1 MQVHQFVS
9 DFSKMDDSH
18 MSMNETAVKPALLKT
33 NQLLIKVSAC
43 SISPGDKVMI
53 QGNIIFLHETFPF
66 VPGMDVC
73 GTVQDAN
80 GHEQLFQNG
89 DVVVAANGMSPV
101 GGLAEYMAVD
111 VAEVKHKPTTV
122 NVLEAAASSS
132 AITARNAV
140 MDHVRKG
147 DRVLILGGSG
157 GVGSAAIQVAKRIAQ
172 ASFVA
177 TTSSQDDFCT
187 TLGADLV
194 INYQNSNWWEVDWDQ
209 KFDTII
215 DCVGGGNF
223 YGKATNVIK
232 PGKLG
237 GTFIAVTG
245 DDTNPDCRTVWKA
258 IKFFAKMPWRPLYT
272 SIRRRTL
279 PKYVMIMPYD
289 VPNGRTQVLEW
300 MGEGKLSIPLE
311 LKYSFTAQGVRDA
324 FAKVAGGHAHGKV
337 VISMD

>member
-1 MQVHQFVS
+1 MNSTSTTMKAMQVHQFVS

-122 NVLEAAASSS
+122 NVLEAARVPVSLQLATPSW
-132 AITARNAV
+132 ITSE
-140 MDHVRKG
+140 K
-147 DRVLILGGSG
+147 
-157 GVGSAAIQVAKRIAQ
+157 
-172 ASFVA
+172 
-177 TTSSQDDFCT
+177 
-187 TLGADLV
+187 
-194 INYQNSNWWEVDWDQ
+194 E
-209 KFDTII
+209 
-215 DCVGGGNF
+215 
-223 YGKATNVIK
+223 
-232 PGKLG
+232 
-237 GTFIAVTG
+237 
-245 DDTNPDCRTVWKA
+245 TV
-258 IKFFAKMPWRPLYT
+258 
-272 SIRRRTL
+272 S
-279 PKYVMIMPYD
+279 
-289 VPNGRTQVLEW
+289 
-300 MGEGKLSIPLE
+300 
-311 LKYSFTAQGVRDA
+311 
-324 FAKVAGGHAHGKV
+324 
-337 VISMD
+337 